1 MYTALEDDQ
10 VQQYLASFYKE
21 YPDIKLNVVRDST
34 GTIVAKAIAE
44 KDSPVADVFWGT
56 SASVMEG
63 TCGAISGAVAVA
75 GAMNSSA
82 NLEKPDSKQS
92 TYELSRQIIGKFRE
106 KNGATVCRELKGI
119 ETGTVL
125 RPCQGCIEDACDI
138 LEEVIPETGD

>member
-1 MYTALEDDQ
+1 MTGKERAVMYHDMGYDCAQ
-10 VQQYLASFYKE
+10 S
-21 YPDIKLNVVRDST
+21 
-34 GTIVAKAIAE
+34 VACAYCEKAGVDPETMFIIME
-44 KDSPVADVFWGT
+44 GFGRGMGG
-56 SASVMEG
+56 MEG

-92 TYELSRQIIGKFRE
+92 TYELSRQIIGRFRE